1 MYMTMRGKEPWQ
13 TAKLQLGELNRTAV
27 FTCRPARVKEGD
39 ILYIHSLQTVGS
51 NHKPVAA
58 EHTYWAWPEETD
70 VGLSP

>member
-1 MYMTMRGKEPWQ
+1 MADSEAAAGRTQQDRCIYMP
-13 TAKLQLGELNRTAV
+13 A
-27 FTCRPARVKEGD
+27 ARVKEGD